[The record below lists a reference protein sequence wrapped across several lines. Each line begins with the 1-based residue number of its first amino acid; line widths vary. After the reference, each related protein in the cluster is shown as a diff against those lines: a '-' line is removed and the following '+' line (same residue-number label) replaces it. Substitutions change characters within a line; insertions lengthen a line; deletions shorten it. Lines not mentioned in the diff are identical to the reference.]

1 LFYPA
6 AVARARDSAF
16 AANSA
21 EIIALLTK
29 KHGFALPEAD
39 IASIRHVYD
48 VFFDAGPDV
57 NYGYRSGSSANY
69 MRSTYPSYGMLQSAT
84 NADSVPMAF
93 LSSEEH
99 YRAVRDLQ
107 MKNLIV
113 PVVGDFGGPSAI
125 KSVGKWLRDRELKV
139 MAFYVSNVEQYLWR
153 ESGVAQRFYS
163 NVSSLPL
170 DSTSQFIRSVP
181 PTRAMPFSVNRMTVS
196 SGTPT
201 TGMKLSYTITTDAR
215 GVMTTQTF
223 RDSAG
228 ITLVQTTID
237 SSAVKRNQ
245 AARDSSGPGKV
256 LETFRAI
263 RDSSPSDSMRLR
275 RMMATRD
282 SLNVASSPWQVMQ
295 GAPMPIVM
303 GGTLTSGIASMDRTL
318 KSFFL
323 GELKDYASIIDMTK
337 VTGWR

>member
-1 LFYPA
+1 
-6 AVARARDSAF
+6 
-16 AANSA
+16 
-21 EIIALLTK
+21 
-29 KHGFALPEAD
+29 
-39 IASIRHVYD
+39 
-48 VFFDAGPDV
+48 
-57 NYGYRSGSSANY
+57 
-69 MRSTYPSYGMLQSAT
+69 
-84 NADSVPMAF
+84 
-93 LSSEEH
+93 
-99 YRAVRDLQ
+99 
-107 MKNLIV
+107 
-113 PVVGDFGGPSAI
+113 
-125 KSVGKWLRDRELKV
+125 